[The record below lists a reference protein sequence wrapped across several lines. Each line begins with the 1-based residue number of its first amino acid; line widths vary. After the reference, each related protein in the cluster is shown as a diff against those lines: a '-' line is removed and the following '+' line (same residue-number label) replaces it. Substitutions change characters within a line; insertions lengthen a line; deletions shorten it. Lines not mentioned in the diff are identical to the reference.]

1 MVERSTEPVNSE
13 MSWLL
18 GSEGLKVPMP
28 TRFFSE
34 KAIRCTRTSSIRP
47 PYWSWTIWRQ

>member
-1 MVERSTEPVNSE
+1 

-18 GSEGLKVPMP
+18 GSDGVNVPMP

-34 KAIRCTRTSSIRP
+34 KAMRCTITSSIRP
-47 PYWSWTIWRQ
+47 SYLSLSICRQAGHRSPSM